1 MRRVRAR
8 AAFERVGFG
17 EARRLSHGRARG
29 CERRRPFGLRFFT
42 CPSTACSALPSRCRR
57 RVFAGVCT
65 LQRPFILF
73 SNPGRQV
80 LLLLP
85 LCAVRGGD
93 AETERERERG
103 EMTLPASPWELGVEP
118 ELKPRPSSCRI
129 QVLTVL
135 PCRLSNRALGFQI
148 INNYNDSDKK
158 QTKKTTRSSAR
169 KVSVSTRNQMTL
181 QAAEPSSELALM

>member
-1 MRRVRAR
+1 MSSEYSARQHSSVVSDPARPNGPFREFAAGRESPSWSAPQVAGTTPGPPSRDASSQSTRGLRTRGLRESWLRRGAAALAR
-8 AAFERVGFG
+8 PS
-17 EARRLSHGRARG
+17 LARG
-29 CERRRPFGLRFFT
+29 CERRRPFGLRFCT

-93 AETERERERG
+93 AETERERE
-103 EMTLPASPWELGVEP
+103 V
-118 ELKPRPSSCRI
+118 K
-129 QVLTVL
+129 
-135 PCRLSNRALGFQI
+135 
-148 INNYNDSDKK
+148 
-158 QTKKTTRSSAR
+158 
-169 KVSVSTRNQMTL
+169 
-181 QAAEPSSELALM
+181 